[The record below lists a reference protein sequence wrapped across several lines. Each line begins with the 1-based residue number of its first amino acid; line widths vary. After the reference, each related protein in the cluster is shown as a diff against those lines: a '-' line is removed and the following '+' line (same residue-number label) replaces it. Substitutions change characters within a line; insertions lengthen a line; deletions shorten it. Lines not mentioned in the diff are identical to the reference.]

1 MLGIQRQVHLV
12 HTTLNLN
19 LQRQLEGLLCEVFG
33 AQRYSQ
39 GYSPLLDRDS
49 SLVLIGDMCI
59 EPLSK
64 RFEGTPV
71 GSASWIKT
79 NGQRFHSVAFK
90 IEDVHAADEHLASRG
105 LSRVYADP
113 EFRNTFFL
121 TEPRESFNAIIEF
134 CQKEMPN
141 DLRLRN
147 GWSQTWWRD
156 SHPLGI
162 EKLSSIS
169 AVVSD
174 IEDAMRLYRDVFGFQ
189 PLGQRDLE
197 GEGARVAAYWAGES
211 IFELMQ
217 PTTRRTPLDD
227 CLRLRGEGWYAVNFK
242 VKSAK
247 KAAAYLKSHGL
258 RLIGDEQSR
267 FIIDPQDTFDAVY
280 GFTQDEIPGDPRAE

>member
-1 MLGIQRQVHLV
+1 MLGIQRQVHIV
-12 HTTLNLN
+12 HTALNVK
-19 LQRQLEGLLCEVFG
+19 LQEDLERLLRDVFG
-33 AQRYSQ
+33 AETYYKDYSEE
-39 GYSPLLDRDS
+39 LDRDAA
-49 SLVLIGDMCI
+49 LVLIGEMCI

-64 RFEGTPV
+64 RFNLEPV
-71 GSASWIKT
+71 GSAKWIKT

-90 IEDVHAADEHLASRG
+90 IEDVRQADAHLAKSG
-105 LSRVYADP
+105 LKRYYTNP
-113 EFRNTFFL
+113 EYRDVFFL
-121 TEPRESFNAIIEF
+121 TEPEESFNAVFEF
-134 CQKEMPN
+134 CRVEMPN
-141 DLRLRN
+141 DPRIKP
-147 GWSQTWWRD
+147 GWSADKWRD
-156 SHPLGI
+156 EHPLGI

-169 AVVSD
+169 SVVRD
-174 IEDAMRLYRDVFGFQ
+174 LDEAAILYGDAFGFQ